1 MYDDDGFMIVII
13 FLMFIL
19 FVAGIFLIAD
29 TVDDEYTDRVEHRYN
44 IEIVDNESDYVIY
57 NNGDCIARK
66 APYDQLER
74 MGCGEFSERLTD

>member
-13 FLMFIL
+13 FLIMFS
-19 FVAGIFLIAD
+19 IFLIAD